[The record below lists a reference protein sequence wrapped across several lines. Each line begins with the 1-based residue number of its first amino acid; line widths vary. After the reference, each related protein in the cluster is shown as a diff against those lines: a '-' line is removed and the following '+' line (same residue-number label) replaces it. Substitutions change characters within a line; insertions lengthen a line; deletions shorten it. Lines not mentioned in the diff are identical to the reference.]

1 MSALLR
7 RTGLSI
13 VHSTSQKFP
22 NSPTWA
28 LGGDLHPIVLASHF
42 AGTKRPASI
51 HSAGHRSSRS
61 APGYHP
67 PALRLSNQ
75 TAIRPYSLLFH
86 FTNKHIPYNDQSD
99 SDCVAVMEVTAGSK
113 ATEIM
118 KSSANRDLLG
128 RTGLVHKTVEAPLRG
143 LLNSGPGHGMS
154 RAAASSSLCVEVS
167 SQLHPRSY
175 LPLLA
180 HKKSPHIFQYF
191 WHGNNTRPGAHS
203 SSLPT
208 YRFHFTSAF
217 IGMASPLDR
226 KYHVRLCFNP
236 CPASAFRAMP
246 VKACHLKACLTCL
259 STLRYQDRGLNP
271 KG

>member
-22 NSPTWA
+22 NSPTWG
-28 LGGDLHPIVLASHF
+28 LGGDLHPIGLASHF

-51 HSAGHRSSRS
+51 QQDIGSYRS

-67 PALRLSNQ
+67 PTLRLSNQ

-99 SDCVAVMEVTAGSK
+99 SDCVAVME
-113 ATEIM
+113 
-118 KSSANRDLLG
+118 SSAKRDLLG
-128 RTGLVHKTVEAPLRG
+128 RTDLVHKTVEAPLRG

-154 RAAASSSLCVEVS
+154 RAAASSSLFFFV
-167 SQLHPRSY
+167 
-175 LPLLA
+175 A
-180 HKKSPHIFQYF
+180 
-191 WHGNNTRPGAHS
+191 
-203 SSLPT
+203 

>member
-1 MSALLR
+1 
-7 RTGLSI
+7 
-13 VHSTSQKFP
+13 SQKLP
-22 NSPTWA
+22 NSPTWG
-28 LGGDLHPIVLASHF
+28 LGGDLHPIVLASHY

-51 HSAGHRSSRS
+51 QQDIVDCRSSRS

-75 TAIRPYSLLFH
+75 TAIRPYSLLFG

-113 ATEIM
+113 ATEVM

-154 RAAASSSLCVEVS
+154 QVSASSSLCVEVS

-191 WHGNNTRPGAHS
+191 WHGNNTRPSADS

-208 YRFHFTSAF
+208 DSILRWHSLGWRHPWTANITCGSVSIPAQLPLSA
-217 IGMASPLDR
+217 R
-226 KYHVRLCFNP
+226 
-236 CPASAFRAMP
+236 
-246 VKACHLKACLTCL
+246 CL
-259 STLRYQDRGLNP
+259 SRPVTSRPVSSVLALCATKIEG
-271 KG
+271 

>member
-7 RTGLSI
+7 RTGLAI

-22 NSPTWA
+22 NSPTWG
-28 LGGDLHPIVLASHF
+28 LGGDLHPIVLASHY

-51 HSAGHRSSRS
+51 QEDIVDCRSSRS

-99 SDCVAVMEVTAGSK
+99 SGCVAVMEVTAGSK
-113 ATEIM
+113 ATEVM

-154 RAAASSSLCVEVS
+154 RASASSSLCVEVS
-167 SQLHPRSY
+167 SQLHPRFFFV
-175 LPLLA
+175 A
-180 HKKSPHIFQYF
+180 
-191 WHGNNTRPGAHS
+191 
-203 SSLPT
+203 

-217 IGMASPLDR
+217 IVMASPLDL

-246 VKACHLKACLTCL
+246 VKACHFEACLTCL
-259 STLRYQDRGLNP
+259 STLHYQDRGLNL